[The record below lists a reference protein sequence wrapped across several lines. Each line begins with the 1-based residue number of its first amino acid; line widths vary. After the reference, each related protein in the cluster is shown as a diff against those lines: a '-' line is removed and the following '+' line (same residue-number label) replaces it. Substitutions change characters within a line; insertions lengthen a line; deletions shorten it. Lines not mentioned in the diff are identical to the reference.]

1 MNLVQWLRFLG
12 MFPSLMISANNHKN
26 TGFNERWSTL
36 QSYCRVFFVKMKRT
50 YRVTNRQSTPPPV
63 AYYVSNHQGTFDPI
77 LLLAAIDQPL
87 TFISKAENLKLPVIG
102 TWGRLIEFITFKRES
117 YDENVGMLRQ
127 AARVLKEG
135 RSLLIFPEGTRSK
148 SNATLP
154 FKAGALLPAYLAKVP
169 IVPVTQIH
177 THELDRS
184 GEWQHTLEVILDE
197 PIPYEAYKQT
207 SYAELTQKIQAQIEQ
222 NIKNSVTKKDNR

>member
-1 MNLVQWLRFLG
+1 MSLRQWLRFLA
-12 MFPSLMISANNHKN
+12 MFPAIYRSALRQKHTNFH
-26 TGFNERWSTL
+26 ERWATL
-36 QSYCRVFFVKMKRT
+36 KRWCQTFFVKMKRT
-50 YRVTNRQSTPPPV
+50 YRVVDRQSTIPPV

-127 AARVLKEG
+127 AARVLKDG

-154 FKAGALLPAYLAKVP
+154 FKPGALLPAYLAKVP
-169 IVPVTQIH
+169 IVPITQVH
-177 THELDRS
+177 TSELDRF
-184 GEWQHTLEVILDE
+184 GQWQHTLEVIIDE
-197 PIPYEAYKQT
+197 AIPYDAYKALP
-207 SYAELTQKIQAQIEQ
+207 YAELAVQLQTKIEQ
-222 NIKNSVTKKDNR
+222 NIKARTG

>member
-1 MNLVQWLRFLG
+1 MSLTQWLRFLG
-12 MFPSLMISANNHKN
+12 MFPAIYRSALRQKQTN
-26 TGFNERWSTL
+26 FQERWITL
-36 QSYCRVFFVKMKRT
+36 RGWCQTFFVKVKRT
-50 YRVTNRQSTPPPV
+50 YRVVNRQSTPPPV
-63 AYYVSNHQGTFDPI
+63 AYFVSNHQGTFDPI

-127 AARVLKEG
+127 AARVLKDG

-154 FKAGALLPAYLAKVP
+154 FKPGALLPAYLAKVP
-169 IVPVTQIH
+169 IVPITQVH
-177 THELDRS
+177 TSELDRF
-184 GEWQHTLEVILDE
+184 GQWQHTLEVIIDE
-197 PIPYEAYKQT
+197 AIPYETYKVLP
-207 SYAELTQKIQAQIEQ
+207 YAELAVQLQAQIDQ
-222 NIKNSVTKKDNR
+222 NIKTRTS

>member
-1 MNLVQWLRFLG
+1 MTLIQWLRFLG
-12 MFPSLMISANNHKN
+12 MFPILIIAALQQKN

-36 QSYCRVFFVKMKRT
+36 QGYCRAFFVKMKRT
-50 YRVTNRQSTPPPV
+50 YRVTNRQTTIPPV
-63 AYYVSNHQGTFDPI
+63 AYYVSNHQGTFDPV

-184 GEWQHTLEVILDE
+184 GAWQHTLEVILDE
-197 PIPYEAYKQT
+197 PISYEEYKILPYADLAAQLQT
-207 SYAELTQKIQAQIEQ
+207 QIDL
-222 NIKNSVTKKDNR
+222 NIKTRTS

>member
-12 MFPSLMISANNHKN
+12 MFPALYGAARKQKN
-26 TGFNERWSTL
+26 TDFFERWSTL
-36 QSYCRVFFVKMKRT
+36 QRYCRDFFVKMKRT
-50 YRVTNRQSTPPPV
+50 YRVTNRQTTPPPV
-63 AYYVSNHQGTFDPI
+63 AYYVSNHQGTFDPV

-177 THELDRS
+177 THELDHH
-184 GEWQHTLEVILDE
+184 GAWQHTLEVILDE
-197 PIPYEAYKQT
+197 PIPYEEYKALP
-207 SYAELTQKIQAQIEQ
+207 YADLAAQLQSQIDQ
-222 NIKNSVTKKDNR
+222 NIKARTT

>member
-1 MNLVQWLRFLG
+1 
-12 MFPSLMISANNHKN
+12 MFPGLTVSALQQKN
-26 TGFNERWSTL
+26 TSFTERWSTL
-36 QSYCRVFFVKMKRT
+36 QGWCRLFFVRMKRT
-50 YRVTNRQSTPPPV
+50 YRVINRQSTVPPV
-63 AYYVSNHQGTFDPI
+63 AYYVSNHQGTFDPV

-127 AARVLKEG
+127 AARVLKDG

-148 SNATLP
+148 SNDTLP
-154 FKAGALLPAYLAKVP
+154 FKPGALLPAYLAKVP
-169 IVPVTQIH
+169 IVPVTQVH

-184 GEWQHTLEVILDE
+184 GHWNHTLEVILDE
-197 PIPYEAYKQT
+197 PIPYETYKHIA
-207 SYAELTQKIQAQIEQ
+207 YAEMAEKLQSQIDQ
-222 NIKNSVTKKDNR
+222 NIKARTN

>member
-1 MNLVQWLRFLG
+1 MSLIQWLRFIG
-12 MFPSLMISANNHKN
+12 MLPAVYGSALRHK
-26 TGFNERWSTL
+26 TTSFIQRWSTL
-36 QSYCRVFFVKMKRT
+36 QGWCRTFFIRMNRT
-50 YRVTNRQSTPPPV
+50 YRVINRQSAPPPV

-77 LLLAAIDQPL
+77 LLLAAIEEPL

-102 TWGRLIEFITFKRES
+102 KWGQLIEFITFKREA

-127 AARVLKEG
+127 AARVLKDG

-169 IVPVTQIH
+169 IVVITQIH
-177 THELDRS
+177 THELDRFKQ
-184 GEWQHTLEVILDE
+184 WHHTLEVIIDE
-197 PIPYEAYKQT
+197 PIPYEVYKSL
-207 SYAELTQKIQAQIEQ
+207 SYADLAVQLQAKIDQ
-222 NIKNSVTKKDNR
+222 NIEARTN